1 MDNKKLGLIIIGIS
15 IILILFVLL
24 LESQLRQLQINSC
37 IDLCTELCREQDS
50 HYIIYGSIAIIF
62 STLSLGIYLLFF
74 EKSYQT
80 LVSKLKEDSSIKS
93 EIEKFNLILLG
104 LNKDE
109 KKILVAVKDQDGIT
123 QHTLGLRTDMHKSKL
138 SVIVSMLE
146 QKGLV
151 KKEKLGKT
159 NQIFLKINLKNPQK

>member
-1 MDNKKLGLIIIGIS
+1 M
-15 IILILFVLL
+15 
-24 LESQLRQLQINSC
+24 
-37 IDLCTELCREQDS
+37 
-50 HYIIYGSIAIIF
+50 
-62 STLSLGIYLLFF
+62 LFF